1 MSEAVSQN
9 PSAGDVKPCEQNPI
23 GLTKPLEH
31 SKSTMEKIK
40 VLLGAVGSR
49 KIKPDDNIET
59 TPYDWSHPKCFNNEE
74 LDKFNGFTKKLVA
87 ATAKNFSSLY
97 SKDFEVEA
105 DSATQHFT
113 DEFLRQPPA
122 EKPNYYLAFGADQN
136 DLCGLI
142 CIEAETALLWTAQLL
157 GDSISKDEL
166 NRELLPLEKTL
177 LMDIALLIVKA
188 FSKCHKYCDFVA
200 AEKLI
205 KSKPIPISDA
215 DETKKICKIILNI
228 KQADSKDDAKAINI
242 LIPCGILDS
251 VVGKKPKSNNNASDA
266 NNSKAILAHLNN
278 ATVSATAQLVR
289 MSLKFEEVMELSAGD
304 VLVLDKKIDEPI
316 DFIIEDKMFF
326 KAKPA
331 QAAGKYA
338 VVITEPLC
346 KP

>member
-23 GLTKPLEH
+23 GLAKPLGH

-49 KIKPDDNIET
+49 KIKGDDNIEA
-59 TPYDWSHPKCFNNEE
+59 TPYDWSRPKCFNNEE
-74 LDKFNGFTKKLVA
+74 LDKFNGFIKKLVA

-97 SKDFEVEA
+97 SKDFEVAE
-105 DSATQHFT
+105 DSITQHFA
-113 DEFLRQPPA
+113 DELLRQPPA
-122 EKPNYYLAFGADQN
+122 ERQNYYLAFGTDQN

-188 FSKCHKYCDFVA
+188 IAKCHKHSDFVA

-205 KSKPIPISDA
+205 TSKPIPISDA
-215 DETKKICKIILNI
+215 DETKKICKITLNI
-228 KQADSKDDAKAINI
+228 KQANSKDDAKSINI
-242 LIPCGILDS
+242 LMPCSILDS
-251 VVGKKPKSNNNASDA
+251 VVGKKSKSNNKSSDA
-266 NNSKAILAHLNN
+266 NDSKAILAHLNN
-278 ATVSATAQLVR
+278 ATVSATAQLAK
-289 MSLKFEEVMELSAGD
+289 MSLRFEEVMELGAGD

-316 DFIIEDKMFF
+316 DLIIEDKMFF

-346 KP
+346 RP